1 MTGTT
6 AQAAAQDTW
15 REVIAL
21 LVKAADVGYRDAEAN
36 PRRRSAFL
44 LGDRT
49 PAAGVGSPPRRCGP

>member
-36 PRRRSAFL
+36 PALHSTA
-44 LGDRT
+44 LGARLM
-49 PAAGVGSPPRRCGP
+49 AASRIS